1 MNLPDTL
8 QPLPVPPATE
18 EETAARTQESEAFVS
33 DQSVRQLL
41 VGPLSVEKAE
51 PQFHMDGDG
60 FAGRQASPFVS
71 MAGKELFGNAPAK
84 AFAPS
89 GPHPALAEPRRAAPP
104 VPRTELEASFG
115 RHDVSERR
123 LIVAMGVAASAMLIA
138 TVLSGFTDSA
148 SIEPS
153 RQVNESPAAQPAP
166 APTEAGDPALAF
178 TGEEVSLP

>member
-1 MNLPDTL
+1 M
-8 QPLPVPPATE
+8 
-18 EETAARTQESEAFVS
+18 
-33 DQSVRQLL
+33 
-41 VGPLSVEKAE
+41 
-51 PQFHMDGDG
+51 
-60 FAGRQASPFVS
+60 
-71 MAGKELFGNAPAK
+71 
-84 AFAPS
+84 
-89 GPHPALAEPRRAAPP
+89 
-104 VPRTELEASFG
+104 
-115 RHDVSERR
+115 SERR